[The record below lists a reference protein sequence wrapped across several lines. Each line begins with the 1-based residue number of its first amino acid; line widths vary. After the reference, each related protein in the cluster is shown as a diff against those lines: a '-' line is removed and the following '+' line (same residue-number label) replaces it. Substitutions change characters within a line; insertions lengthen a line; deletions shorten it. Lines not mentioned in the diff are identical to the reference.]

1 MKRTIRNRTVR
12 LVLLVGFVF
21 TIVLLTIR
29 HYLGGITFTAVRS
42 GNQSVV
48 QIITLLNSTI
58 ELTQELGNPP
68 DNQLTDSSTQIF
80 YKKNRPIRQ
89 TVAIRLLLD
98 SLLSLTKQTP
108 ELGPITRQVQDEAE
122 IILQSGLT
130 SKGRSGEAVQRL
142 MQLLRTVRLDLTRS
156 LLDDQKRIREHVN
169 TSRTLNTIIDGLVLF
184 LAFSLLFAFYYY
196 TLRRERLTRQV
207 IYRQKELTQYLEA
220 IPEGV
225 VVLNTDN
232 QLVYVNQAAQELM
245 NSSLNAGPVSLS
257 DWTSQFRLVHADSKL
272 PFEPAEL
279 PISRALRGEAVSI
292 ENLLLEAARGPRLLS
307 THARPL
313 YDREGELMGAIS
325 IFRDITEANL
335 KEQELEQARSI
346 ADQSLTEREIFLANI
361 SHDIRTPLNAILG
374 FAELLRQNRTTP
386 EEQGYLNGINLSG
399 NNLLALINELLDIS
413 SLESGQLVLEP
424 VPTQIDVII
433 QTIEANLS
441 AQASEKS
448 LRYEVLSDPAVP
460 PTIVADPF
468 RLTQLLLYF
477 CAHAVKFTKE
487 GLIKFE
493 VDVEESD
500 LPGFVTTVFRIKDA
514 GIGIAEENLSRIF
527 SRFSRVSTDT
537 LFRSAGTGLGLNIAQ
552 NLIALMNGTVS
563 VHSRL
568 GVGTTFTIRIPFP
581 IPDTVVTSVSVPL
594 DPGLRKGGPELGADR
609 SIIDILI
616 VEDNELNQKVLEG
629 FLSRYRVKPVMVN
642 NGLGAV
648 TILEKKRFDLI
659 LMDIQMPE
667 MDGYT
672 ATQII
677 RQRLALSTPIIA
689 LTAYTMP
696 GERER
701 CLAVGMNAYLAK
713 PIRIEHFDEILTQ
726 FAPGL
731 LLNSSPITHANET
744 DVEKELIDRAYL
756 DEVTGGDLILLGELL
771 SLFTR
776 DLPQYR
782 QVLMDAV
789 HQKDRATFNQTAHK
803 FRSSLNSL
811 AMLGIAEHLKK
822 LENDDQ
828 GFELKIGGQ
837 LAKLWA
843 DIDRG
848 LAVLENLLTGTSKC

>member
-12 LVLLVGFVF
+12 LVLLVGFFF
-21 TIVLLTIR
+21 TIVLLTLR
-29 HYLGGITFTAVRS
+29 HYLGEMTFATVRS

-48 QIITLLNSTI
+48 QTITLLNTTI
-58 ELTQELGNPP
+58 ELTQELNKLPGNKP
-68 DNQLTDSSTQIF
+68 TDSTTQVLS
-80 YKKNRPIRQ
+80 KTNRSLRQ
-89 TVAIRLLLD
+89 AVTIRLLLD
-98 SLLSLTKQTP
+98 SLLYLTKQTP
-108 ELGPITRQVQDEAE
+108 ELGLLTRQVQAEAE
-122 IILQSGLT
+122 IILQNKLPGS
-130 SKGRSGEAVQRL
+130 SRSGEAVQRL
-142 MQLLRTVRLDLTRS
+142 VQLLHTVRLDLARS
-156 LLDDQKRIREHVN
+156 LLDDQKRMRVHVN
-169 TSRTLNTIIDGLVLF
+169 TNRILDIIIDGLVLI
-184 LAFSLLFAFYYY
+184 LAFALLVAFYYY
-196 TLRRERLTRQV
+196 TLRRERLTKQV
-207 IYRQKELTQYLEA
+207 LYRQKELTQYLEA

-245 NSSLNAGPVSLS
+245 NSSLDAGPVSLS
-257 DWTSQFRLVHADSKL
+257 DWTGQLRLVHADSKL
-272 PFEPAEL
+272 AFELSEL
-279 PISRALRGEAVSI
+279 PISRALRGEAVST
-292 ENLLLEAARGPRLLS
+292 ENLLLETAHGPRLLS

-325 IFRDITEANL
+325 IFRDITEADL
-335 KEQELEQARSI
+335 RERELERARSI

-386 EEQGYLNGINLSG
+386 EEQGYLNGIKLSG
-399 NNLLALINELLDIS
+399 NNLLFLINELLDIS

-424 VPTQIDVII
+424 VPTQTDDII

-441 AQASEKS
+441 VQASEKR
-448 LRYEVLSDPAVP
+448 LRYKVVSNSAVP
-460 PTIVADPF
+460 STIIADPF

-500 LPGFVTTVFRIKDA
+500 LPGSVTIVFRIKDA
-514 GIGIAEENLSRIF
+514 GVGIAEENVSRIF

-563 VHSRL
+563 VQSQL
-568 GVGTTFTIRIPFP
+568 GVGTTFIIRIPFS
-581 IPDTVVTSVSVPL
+581 IPDPVVTSVAPPV
-594 DPGLRKGGPELGADR
+594 DPAPGKGDLELRADR
-609 SIIDILI
+609 SSIDILI

-629 FLSRYRVKPVMVN
+629 FLSRYRVKPVTAN
-642 NGLGAV
+642 NGLEAV

-701 CLAVGMNAYLAK
+701 CLAVGMNGYLAK
-713 PIRIEHFDEILTQ
+713 PIRAENFDEILTQ
-726 FAPGL
+726 FVPGL
-731 LLNSSPITHANET
+731 RPNMPLIAHATGIE
-744 DVEKELIDRAYL
+744 VEKELIDQAYL
-756 DEVTGGDLILLGELL
+756 DDVTGGDLTLLGELL
-771 SLFTR
+771 ALFTR

-782 QVLMDAV
+782 QLLVDAI
-789 HQKDRATFNQTAHK
+789 HRKDRPAFNQTAHK

-811 AMLGIAEHLKK
+811 AMLGLAEQLKK
-822 LENDDQ
+822 LESDDP
-828 GFELKIGGQ
+828 GFDVEIEAQ
-837 LAKLWA
+837 LVNLWA

-848 LAVLENLLTGTSKC
+848 LAVLGAMLTGTSET